1 MPHKRK
7 GSPYWWTK
15 ITPPGGGTP
24 IRRSTGTVD
33 YREAKALESKWR
45 SELYQ
50 QEAWGKLPTHGFA
63 EVASEFLLAS
73 QQKKTFGDI
82 QRRVGRLYDHFGPD
96 QVMEELAGKDV
107 REFISARQM
116 DGVQPAT
123 INRELSILSA
133 MINHAIE
140 QLEWPMSNPVRGR
153 KLKEPEGRV
162 RWITHADADRLVA
175 SAKTQRNGERLADF
189 ILLGLHTGARMNELL
204 KMSWSRVDFDNA
216 LLHLEGEDT
225 KSAKRRSIP
234 LNDIAMA
241 SLKRRW
247 IWVANT
253 CPQSEWVFAKAD
265 GERLGNLRE
274 GFKSACKSARI
285 TNFRI
290 HDLRHTCASWMVS
303 EGVPLLD
310 VKEVLGHSTIKMTEK
325 YAHLAPHRA
334 RDAVNQLGNRS
345 MRSSPAEVIEHSQTQ
360 SGHTERP
367 VQLIESMLGRKR
379 RA

>member
-1 MPHKRK
+1 MPHKRQ

-33 YREAKALESKWR
+33 YREAKALEAKWR

-50 QEAWGKLPTHGFA
+50 QAAWGKAPTHSFA
-63 EVASEFLLAS
+63 EVASEFLVAS
-73 QQKKTFGDI
+73 QQKRSFSDI

-96 QVMEELAGKDV
+96 VVMEELCGRDV
-107 REFISARQM
+107 RDFISVRQM

-162 RWITHADADRLVA
+162 RWITHSEADRLIA
-175 SAKTQRNGERLADF
+175 AAKRQRNGERLADF
-189 ILLGLHTGARMNELL
+189 IILGLNTGARMNELL
-204 KMSWSRVDFDNA
+204 KMSFSRVYFDNA

-225 KSAKRRSIP
+225 KSAKRRSVP
-234 LNDIAMA
+234 LNDAAMA
-241 SLKRRW
+241 ALKRRRM
-247 IWVANT
+247 WVART
-253 CPQSEWVFAKAD
+253 CPGSDWVFAKSN
-265 GERLGNLRE
+265 GERMVSIRE
-274 GFKSACKSARI
+274 GFKSACHNAGIK
-285 TNFRI
+285 NFRI

-303 EGVPLLD
+303 AGVPLLD
-310 VKEVLGHSTIKMTEK
+310 VKEVLGHSTVKMTEK

-334 RDAVNQLGNRS
+334 RDAVSQITKKPVSVVQN
-345 MRSSPAEVIEHSQTQ
+345 SQTQ
-360 SGHTERP
+360 SGHNERP
-367 VQLIESMLGRKR
+367 VRFVEELIGRER

>member
-7 GSPYWWTK
+7 GSPYWWTH
-15 ITPPGGGTP
+15 ITPPGGGAP
-24 IRRSTGTVD
+24 VRRSTGTVD
-33 YREAKALESKWR
+33 YREAKALEAKWR
-45 SELYQ
+45 SEMYQ
-50 QEAWGKLPTHGFA
+50 QDAWGRLPTHGFA

-73 QQKKTFGDI
+73 QQKRTFADI

-96 QVMEELAGKDV
+96 QVMEELTGKDV
-107 REFISARQM
+107 RGFISARQAE
-116 DGVQPAT
+116 GVKPAT

-162 RWITHADADRLVA
+162 RWITHSEADRLVA
-175 SAKTQRNGERLADF
+175 AAKTQRSGERLADF
-189 ILLGLHTGARMNELL
+189 ILLGLNTGARMNELL

-225 KSAKRRSIP
+225 KSAKRRSLP
-234 LNDIAMA
+234 LNDAAIAA
-241 SLKRRW
+241 LKRRW
-247 IWVANT
+247 VWVANH
-253 CPQSEWVFAKAD
+253 CPQSEWVFAKTN
-265 GERLGNLRE
+265 GERLGCIRQ
-274 GFKSACKSARI
+274 GFNTACETARI
-285 TNFRI
+285 RNFRI

-334 RDAVNQLGNRS
+334 RDAVNQLGNRTVAS
-345 MRSSPAEVIEHSQTQ
+345 TPADAVQHPLSQSQ
-360 SGHTERP
+360 HNERP
-367 VQLIESMLGRKR
+367 VHLIEGLLGKKR

>member
-15 ITPPGGGTP
+15 ITPPGGGTA

-33 YREAKALESKWR
+33 FREAKALEAKWR

-50 QEAWGKLPTHGFA
+50 QNAWGKSPEHTFA
-63 EVASEFLLAS
+63 EVAAEFLSAS
-73 QQKKTFGDI
+73 QQKRTFEDI

-96 QVMEELAGKDV
+96 VVMEEMAGKDV
-107 REFISARQM
+107 REFIAARQA
-116 DGVQPAT
+116 DGVKPAT

-162 RWITHADADRLVA
+162 RWITHNEADRLVA
-175 SAKTQRNGERLADF
+175 AAKTQRSGERLADF
-189 ILLGLHTGARMNELL
+189 IILGLNTGARMNELL

-225 KSAKRRSIP
+225 KSAKRRSVP
-234 LNDIAMA
+234 LNDAA
-241 SLKRRW
+241 LAALKRRW
-247 IWVANT
+247 VWVSQN
-253 CPQSEWVFAKAD
+253 CPYSEWVFAKAN
-265 GERLGNLRE
+265 GERLGCIRQ
-274 GFKSACKSARI
+274 GFKSACAAARI
-285 TNFRI
+285 KNFRI
-290 HDLRHTCASWMVS
+290 HDLRHTCASWMIS
-303 EGVPLLD
+303 EGVPLMD
-310 VKEVLGHSTIKMTEK
+310 VKEVLGHSTVKMTEK

-334 RDAVNQLGNRS
+334 RDAVNQLGKRTTGS
-345 MRSSPAEVIEHSQTQ
+345 TPAEVVQESQTQ

-367 VQLIESMLGRKR
+367 VHLIEGLLGRKR

>member
-33 YREAKALESKWR
+33 YREAKALEAKWR

-50 QEAWGKLPTHGFA
+50 QNAWGTAPQHSFA
-63 EVASEFLLAS
+63 EVATEFLVAS
-73 QQKKTFGDI
+73 KEKRTFGDI

-96 QVMEELAGKDV
+96 VVMEEMAGKDV
-107 REFISARQM
+107 REFISARQA
-116 DGVQPAT
+116 DGVKPAT

-162 RWITHADADRLVA
+162 RWITHNEADRLVTA
-175 SAKTQRNGERLADF
+175 AKTQRSGERLADF
-189 ILLGLHTGARMNELL
+189 ILLALNTGARMNELL
-204 KMSWSRVDFDNA
+204 KMSWSRVDFHNA

-225 KSAKRRSIP
+225 KSAKRRSVP
-234 LNDIAMA
+234 LNDAA
-241 SLKRRW
+241 LAALKRRW
-247 IWVANT
+247 VWVSQN
-253 CPQSEWVFAKAD
+253 CPYSEWVFAKAN
-265 GERLGNLRE
+265 GERLGCIRQ
-274 GFKSACKSARI
+274 GFKSACTTARI

-290 HDLRHTCASWMVS
+290 HDLRHTCASWMIS
-303 EGVPLLD
+303 EGVPLMD
-310 VKEVLGHSTIKMTEK
+310 VKEVLGHSTVKMTEK

-334 RDAVNQLGNRS
+334 RDAVNQLGQRS
-345 MRSSPAEVIEHSQTQ
+345 NRSSPAEVAQDFQTQ

-367 VQLIESMLGRKR
+367 VNLIEGMLGRKR

>member
-1 MPHKRK
+1 M
-7 GSPYWWTK
+7 
-15 ITPPGGGTP
+15 
-24 IRRSTGTVD
+24 
-33 YREAKALESKWR
+33 
-45 SELYQ
+45 YQ
-50 QEAWGKLPTHGFA
+50 QDAWGRLPTHGFA
-63 EVASEFLLAS
+63 DVASEFLLAS
-73 QQKKTFGDI
+73 QQKRTFADI

-96 QVMEELAGKDV
+96 QVMEELTGKDV
-107 REFISARQM
+107 RGFISARQA
-116 DGVQPAT
+116 DGVKPAT

-162 RWITHADADRLVA
+162 RWITHSEADRLVA
-175 SAKTQRNGERLADF
+175 AAKTQRSGERLADF
-189 ILLGLHTGARMNELL
+189 ILLGLNTGARMNELL

-225 KSAKRRSIP
+225 KSAKRRSLP
-234 LNDIAMA
+234 LNDAAIAA
-241 SLKRRW
+241 LKRRW
-247 IWVANT
+247 VWVANN
-253 CPQSEWVFAKAD
+253 CPQSEWVFAKTN
-265 GERLGNLRE
+265 GERLGCIRQ
-274 GFKSACKSARI
+274 GFNTACETARI
-285 TNFRI
+285 RNFRI

-334 RDAVNQLGNRS
+334 RDAVNQLGNRTVAS
-345 MRSSPAEVIEHSQTQ
+345 TPADAVQHPLSQSQ
-360 SGHTERP
+360 HNERP
-367 VQLIESMLGRKR
+367 VHLIEGLLGKKR

>member
-15 ITPPGGGTP
+15 ITPPGGGAP
-24 IRRSTGTVD
+24 VRRSTGTVD

-50 QEAWGKLPTHGFA
+50 QNAWGKAPQHTFA
-63 EVASEFLLAS
+63 EVAAEFLLAS
-73 QQKKTFGDI
+73 QQKRTLEDI

-96 QVMEELAGKDV
+96 IVMEELAGKDV
-107 REFISARQM
+107 REFIAARQL
-116 DGVQPAT
+116 DGVKPAT
-123 INRELSILSA
+123 INRELSDLSA

-162 RWITHADADRLVA
+162 RWITHSEADRLVA
-175 SAKTQRNGERLADF
+175 TAKTQRSGERLADF
-189 ILLGLHTGARMNELL
+189 ILLGLNTGARMNELL
-204 KMSWSRVDFDNA
+204 KMSWSRVDFNNA
-216 LLHLEGEDT
+216 LLHLEGEDN
-225 KSAKRRSIP
+225 KSAKRRSVP
-234 LNDIAMA
+234 LNDAA
-241 SLKRRW
+241 TAALKRRW
-247 IWVANT
+247 MWVSKT
-253 CPQSEWVFAKAD
+253 CPHSEWVFAKTD
-265 GERLGNLRE
+265 GERLGCIRE
-274 GFKSACKSARI
+274 GFKSACKTARI
-285 TNFRI
+285 KNFRI

-303 EGVPLLD
+303 EGVPLMD

-334 RDAVNQLGNRS
+334 RDAVNQLHHRATGIR
-345 MRSSPAEVIEHSQTQ
+345 PVEVAQSSQTQ

-367 VQLIESMLGRKR
+367 MSLVEGLIGRKR

>member
-15 ITPPGGGTP
+15 ITPPGGGTA

-33 YREAKALESKWR
+33 YREAKALEAKWR

-50 QEAWGKLPTHGFA
+50 QNAWGTKPQHSFA
-63 EVASEFLLAS
+63 DVATEFLVASQE
-73 QQKKTFGDI
+73 KRTFGDI

-96 QVMEELAGKDV
+96 VVMEEMAGKDV
-107 REFISARQM
+107 REFISARQA
-116 DGVQPAT
+116 DGVKPAT

-162 RWITHADADRLVA
+162 RWITHNEADRLVA
-175 SAKTQRNGERLADF
+175 AAKTQRSGERLSDF
-189 ILLGLHTGARMNELL
+189 ILLALNTGARMNELL
-204 KMSWSRVDFDNA
+204 KMNWSRVDFDNA

-225 KSAKRRSIP
+225 KSAKRRSVP
-234 LNDIAMA
+234 LNDAA
-241 SLKRRW
+241 LAALKRRW
-247 IWVANT
+247 VWVSQN
-253 CPQSEWVFAKAD
+253 CPYSEWVFAKTN
-265 GERLGNLRE
+265 GERLGCIRQ
-274 GFKSACKSARI
+274 GFKSACDTARI
-285 TNFRI
+285 KNFRI
-290 HDLRHTCASWMVS
+290 HDLRHTCASWMIS
-303 EGVPLLD
+303 EGVPLMD
-310 VKEVLGHSTIKMTEK
+310 VKEVLGHSTVKMTEK

-334 RDAVNQLGNRS
+334 RDAVNQLGQRSNRS
-345 MRSSPAEVIEHSQTQ
+345 TPAEVAQKCQTQ

-367 VQLIESMLGRKR
+367 VHFIECLLGRKR